1 MPAGQERGCCILKR
15 RGDEHAAILNE
26 IRERAAL
33 LFERYQDLMRQ
44 LPTAKAKKTRK
55 IKEK

>member
-1 MPAGQERGCCILKR
+1 MPAGQERGCRILKHK
-15 RGDEHAAILNE
+15 GDEHAAILNE

>member
-1 MPAGQERGCCILKR
+1 MPLS
-15 RGDEHAAILNE
+15 LNE